1 MKKNNLNL
9 FAVTLVAFG
18 IIGIAT
24 GCSTETTDPK
34 VVKVAFAECGF
45 GRQYLVE
52 WEKGYN
58 AMYPNDPIYNRTPS
72 SIFNFIFITSKSL
85 FKFLCY

>member
-9 FAVTLVAFG
+9 FAVTLVASG

-52 WEKGYN
+52 WE
-58 AMYPNDPIYNRTPS
+58 
-72 SIFNFIFITSKSL
+72 
-85 FKFLCY
+85 

>member
-9 FAVTLVAFG
+9 FAVTLVASG

-52 WEKGYN
+52 WEKGKRKDIMRCIQMILLN
-58 AMYPNDPIYNRTPS
+58 
-72 SIFNFIFITSKSL
+72 
-85 FKFLCY
+85 